1 MRRKFYTKQDYQFIP
16 KVGAKQP
23 ASVHSE
29 SVYKVR
35 VPEQLRLEP
44 WDYDFELPNIHG
56 IQLDFVDPPGGV
68 YEAMDMD
75 EYDER
80 EGEFVQGD
88 QNVQP
93 GDDVMDDAEG
103 RGVRR
108 RREEAGDADGGA
120 QRVRRVNPAGQAY
133 VNPMYDNDRRGQRRP
148 RNQADLEADLIVRVG
163 GRMGGAVRLPRAN
176 PPERA
181 PPAPRTPGLA
191 VEAARARRNSALRVA
206 RARRN
211 LDFHQETQTVR
222 NRNQMR
228 YNPPAGLRAGL
239 PPRKRPPEP

>member
-1 MRRKFYTKQDYQFIP
+1 MRRKYYTKQDYQFIP

-23 ASVHSE
+23 AGVHSE

-108 RREEAGDADGGA
+108 
-120 QRVRRVNPAGQAY
+120 
-133 VNPMYDNDRRGQRRP
+133 P
-148 RNQADLEADLIVRVG
+148 RNQTDLEADLFVRVG

-191 VEAARARRNSALRVA
+191 VETARARRNSALRVA

-211 LDFHQETQTVR
+211 FDFQQETQTVR

>member
-88 QNVQP
+88 HNVQP

-108 RREEAGDADGGA
+108 
-120 QRVRRVNPAGQAY
+120 
-133 VNPMYDNDRRGQRRP
+133 P
-148 RNQADLEADLIVRVG
+148 RNQTDLEADLFVRVG
-163 GRMGGAVRLPRAN
+163 GRMGGVVRLPMAN

-211 LDFHQETQTVR
+211 LDFQQETQTVR

-239 PPRKRPPEP
+239 PPRKRPADAD

>member
-80 EGEFVQGD
+80 EGKFVQGG

-93 GDDVMDDAEG
+93 GDDVRDDAEG
-103 RGVRR
+103 RGV
-108 RREEAGDADGGA
+108 
-120 QRVRRVNPAGQAY
+120 
-133 VNPMYDNDRRGQRRP
+133 RRP

-211 LDFHQETQTVR
+211 LDFQQETQTVR
-222 NRNQMR
+222 NRNQTR

-239 PPRKRPPEP
+239 PPRKRPADAD

>member
-108 RREEAGDADGGA
+108 
-120 QRVRRVNPAGQAY
+120 
-133 VNPMYDNDRRGQRRP
+133 P
-148 RNQADLEADLIVRVG
+148 RNQTDLEADLFVRVG

-211 LDFHQETQTVR
+211 LDFQQETQTVR

-239 PPRKRPPEP
+239 PPRKRPADAD

>member
-44 WDYDFELPNIHG
+44 WDYDFELPDIHG

-108 RREEAGDADGGA
+108 
-120 QRVRRVNPAGQAY
+120 
-133 VNPMYDNDRRGQRRP
+133 P
-148 RNQADLEADLIVRVG
+148 RNQTDLEADLFVRVG
-163 GRMGGAVRLPRAN
+163 GRMGGVVRLPRAN

-191 VEAARARRNSALRVA
+191 IEAARARRNSALRVA

>member
-108 RREEAGDADGGA
+108 
-120 QRVRRVNPAGQAY
+120 
-133 VNPMYDNDRRGQRRP
+133 P
-148 RNQADLEADLIVRVG
+148 RNQTDLETDLFVRVG

-211 LDFHQETQTVR
+211 LDFQQETQTVR

-239 PPRKRPPEP
+239 PPRKRPPDP

>member
-108 RREEAGDADGGA
+108 
-120 QRVRRVNPAGQAY
+120 
-133 VNPMYDNDRRGQRRP
+133 P
-148 RNQADLEADLIVRVG
+148 RNQTDLEADLFVRVG

-176 PPERA
+176 PP
-181 PPAPRTPGLA
+181 
-191 VEAARARRNSALRVA
+191 
-206 RARRN
+206 
-211 LDFHQETQTVR
+211 
-222 NRNQMR
+222 
-228 YNPPAGLRAGL
+228 
-239 PPRKRPPEP
+239 